1 MREFESDR
9 RTLELMFRLIKPENI
24 TEPDYI
30 IFKVLHR
37 LSKLGKDVES
47 LFNQIDSDHDGNI
60 TREEFLHGAKYA
72 IEMPISKTDLG
83 KAFDYVD
90 VNSDNVISHEEFCA
104 AVNFTSF

>member
-37 LSKLGKDVES
+37 LSKLGKDVET
-47 LFNQIDSDHDGNI
+47 LFQQIDTDHDGQI
-60 TREEFLHGAKYA
+60 TRDEFLHGAKYA
-72 IEMPISKTDLG
+72 IEMPISKVDLG

-90 VNSDNVISHEEFCA
+90 TNSDDTISREEFTA
-104 AVNFTSF
+104 AVNFTAF